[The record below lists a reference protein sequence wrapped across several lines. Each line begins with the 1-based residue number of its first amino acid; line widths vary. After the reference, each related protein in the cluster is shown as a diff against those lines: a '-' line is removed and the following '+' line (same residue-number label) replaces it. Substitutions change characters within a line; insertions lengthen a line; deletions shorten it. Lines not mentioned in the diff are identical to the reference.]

1 MKDLACIAIGINQYQ
16 FLQPLSY
23 AQQDAEALYTLLIEE
38 AGFVPEKSL
47 LCTENSPPRHDL
59 PTYPTRDNILN
70 LIESLCQK
78 EIQGGK
84 GLWFFFSGYGFS
96 YKGEDYLMPIEGLM
110 SEVEATGISVR
121 SLIDKL
127 KTAPTNFVLLLLDIN
142 RSKNATTDDPIGMNT
157 IQLAREM
164 EVPIVLSCNPGEVA
178 RETSA
183 LRHGFFTAALLEG
196 LHSGDCTTLKSL
208 ENFLSYHLPELCD
221 RHLRPKQN
229 PLIVVN
235 PPDKIEEVIL
245 ASREQLDGVVLV
257 SKASELGLIPSNKI
271 IRSQN
276 LSDQSR
282 ISESNHLVPEAK
294 GGGENIDRNE
304 IRFQTNNL
312 PNLGEQTMS
321 QNTTQPI
328 KSDKSFLNKLI
339 LSSFGVAVVLLLG
352 VIVTNKSVLLDRQ
365 AEVRNDLET
374 GSRPMPL
381 VSEQDNSAF
390 EVVPQAVSSSAMR
403 PEDNLSA
410 DSQIL
415 LEQARVSLGGISASR
430 LSEAIAKASQI
441 QRNDPLYSTAQ
452 QDIERWSQTILDIAN
467 GRALQGNYQ
476 TAIASAGLVPD
487 FVRPVYQEAQ
497 QAIEEWDKLAQQL
510 QTNQV
515 LLTAAKAMIEPG
527 QASSY
532 NKAIDKAKEVNPEL
546 PGYEEARILIAN
558 WSNTIFNIAQLRAER
573 GNFSEAIRAAELVP
587 PTTPAYDKA
596 QKAIADWKI
605 QQRTQDKT

>member
-47 LCTENSPPRHDL
+47 LCTDNSQPRYDK

-78 EIQGGK
+78 EIQAGQ
-84 GLWFFFSGYGFS
+84 GLWFFFSGYGFR

-121 SLIDKL
+121 TLINKL
-127 KTAPTNFVLLLLDIN
+127 KTAPTNFVLLLLDIS
-142 RSKNATTDDPIGMNT
+142 RSTNAKTDEGIGINT
-157 IQLAREM
+157 VQLAREM
-164 EVPIVLSCNPGEVA
+164 EIPIILSCNPGEVA

-196 LHSGDCTTLKSL
+196 LHSGDCSTLKSL

-229 PLIVVN
+229 PLIVH
-235 PPDKIEEVIL
+235 PPEKKEE
-245 ASREQLDGVVLV
+245 LDEVVLLSQP
-257 SKASELGLIPSNKI
+257 SKLGLIPSNNI
-271 IRSQN
+271 NRSKN
-276 LSDQSR
+276 LSGQSQ
-282 ISESNHLVPEAK
+282 ISESNHLVPETRVS
-294 GGGENIDRNE
+294 GGHLNQSE
-304 IRFQTNNL
+304 IRFQRNNL
-312 PNLGEQTMS
+312 PSLGEQTMS

-328 KSDKSFLNKLI
+328 QSDKSFLQKLI
-339 LSSFGVAVVLLLG
+339 LSSFGVAVMLLLG

-365 AEVRNDLET
+365 VEARNDLER
-374 GSRPMPL
+374 GSLPMS
-381 VSEQDNSAF
+381 VISGQDNPTF
-390 EVVPQAVSSSAMR
+390 DVVPQAVSSSAVR
-403 PEDNLSA
+403 PEANRST

-415 LEQARVSLGGISASR
+415 LDEARVSLGGISASS
-430 LSEAIAKASQI
+430 LSEAIAKASEI
-441 QRNDPLYSTAQ
+441 KPNDPLYLIAQ
-452 QDIERWSQTILDIAN
+452 QDIERWSRTILDIAD
-467 GRALQGNYQ
+467 GRASEENYQ
-476 TAIASAGLVPD
+476 AAIAAAALVPD
-487 FVRPVYQEAQ
+487 LVRPVYQEAQ
-497 QAIEEWDKLAQQL
+497 QAIEEWDRLAQQL

-515 LLTAAKAMIEPG
+515 VLTAAKAMIEPG

-532 NKAIDKAKEVNPEL
+532 NKAIDKAKEVNPDL
-546 PGYEEARILIAN
+546 PGYEDAQILIAN
-558 WSNTIFNIAQLRAER
+558 WSNTILSIAMLRAER

-596 QKAIADWKI
+596 QKEIANWKI
-605 QQRTQDKT
+605 KQRTQDKT